1 MIIVN
6 IKVMGKQ
13 KRIIYKLKCKKNIHY
28 KKIQEFQ
35 SLN

>member
-1 MIIVN
+1 MIIAN
-6 IKVMGKQ
+6 IKVMGNE
-13 KRIIYKLKCKKNIHY
+13 KRIIYKLKCKKNINY